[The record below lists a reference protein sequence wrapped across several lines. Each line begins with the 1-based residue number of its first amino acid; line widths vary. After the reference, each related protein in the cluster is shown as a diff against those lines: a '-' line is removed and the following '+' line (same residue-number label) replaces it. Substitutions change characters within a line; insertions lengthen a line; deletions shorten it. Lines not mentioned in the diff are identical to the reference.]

1 MKISCFLLGCLGV
14 LTLFNPLLAQE
25 IPEEKPELPDHIYI
39 PYKDLE
45 KVLGK
50 QDQGVFLPYK
60 DFQSLWK
67 AARGQPAKVQG
78 TGPAHLVSA
87 ARFSGTVEEKLA
99 RIKLD
104 LTVDVLKEGWVTIPV
119 GLGQVGVSSV
129 KLANAGNEADTTP
142 PLLRFQ
148 NKRYEILAKGPGRQE
163 ITVDF
168 VSQLVTQ
175 PGRNLL
181 KFNIPQAAINTL
193 ELTIPEENLKVDVQP
208 MLAASTTQVDQPD
221 SGKATKL
228 QAFLGQSGTVSLS
241 WAPKSQ
247 AASNL
252 DPVLISSQTQHLR
265 IGEALLQHN
274 VEFNY
279 EIRRRG
285 MKTFNILVPADY
297 RVVSVTGNNLEKWD
311 IEDLQENQEET
322 PHNRLVVN
330 LFSDVENAYRLNVRM
345 EKFLQDANTT
355 FGLTPIYT
363 QGALRVSGM
372 LGVSHAAR
380 RSAELFDLNN
390 ELIRVETSRLPKPLN
405 SINGISAYRF
415 NSTSYAASLRT
426 GVVQPRINLQ
436 QLWSFRVD
444 QESLLLDGH
453 LRYDIERAGVFSLNM
468 SLPGGWEVDSVKP
481 QNLIDDFE
489 IKGAENE
496 QTLEI
501 TLKKETLGKLHLQL
515 HLRQALDPT
524 TSPVDL
530 NLPLPDPENLNR
542 FKGQLLLHVSE
553 ALNTETQEVRQLKD
567 LSLRDAIRAYGK
579 GGKSSFS
586 GYRNVTAYEYSSV
599 DLNNPVGATF
609 QFDVRPAQVS
619 AEFFR
624 NVDIRP
630 GNVSHEAVIRYQ
642 VRYAPV
648 DTFYLKYPAALEDAG
663 LQINGPD
670 LKEKPEI
677 ETLPEDQAE
686 PEDEDDATIWVY
698 HKIVLQSPRT
708 GSYDL
713 KVNWRQPFQALATG
727 GDAVTV
733 HPVLAAGKLAGQ
745 SGAISVA
752 KAANLAIGTP
762 LLDNLQPA
770 DPSSPQDVA
779 YSPHRKDAVQAF
791 RNDKPPFQ
799 LSLPV
804 VLQKEAEVFT
814 AIVNATI
821 HEQAIARDGALNG
834 RSIFLISTNRG
845 DRLKINFPDDSR
857 IYSFFLNGDE
867 IQVES
872 ADTANARIIRLPP
885 SAGQVSKVV
894 LEATYGLEDASTKEL
909 SAPNL
914 PEGVPVQ
921 RTWWRLWAPED
932 HQLLNYDRNFERPH
946 YAKDLQAIF
955 KETSS
960 SHPFHASSFDPRG
973 NLFQFEKQGT
983 AAVLQL
989 GLHRKETVAIIVWFL
1004 VVAGGVALMK
1014 LSYFERFRVA
1024 LGILALVVIGYLY
1037 QPLFSE
1043 AVAQHAAG
1051 PAVLIFLL
1059 WMAQLIFWTFPKSMK
1074 AGRESF
1080 LASQTQPASPPPAPP
1095 GEAPKPSQPQAEEED
1110 IIDDKS
1116 ESMPSDEDKK
1126 EEEK

>member
-1 MKISCFLLGCLGV
+1 MKISRFLLGCLVV
-14 LTLFNPLLAQE
+14 LSLFNPLFSQE
-25 IPEEKPELPDHIYI
+25 IPEEKPTLPDHIYI

-60 DFQSLWK
+60 DFQSLWN

-78 TGPAHLVSA
+78 SGPAYLVSA

-99 RIKLD
+99 RIELE
-104 LTVDVLKEGWVTIPV
+104 LTVDVLKEDWVTIPV

-129 KLANAGNEADTTP
+129 NLSNSGNEVDASQ

-148 NKRYEILAKGPGRQE
+148 NDRYEILAKGLGRQKVS
-163 ITVDF
+163 IHF

-208 MLAASTTQVDQPD
+208 MLAASTTQVDQSD
-221 SGKATKL
+221 GSKFTKL

-247 AASNL
+247 AASDL
-252 DPVLISSQTQHLR
+252 EPVLISSQTQHLR

-285 MKTFNILVPADY
+285 MKTFKILFPADY

-311 IEDLQENQEET
+311 IEDLQENKEDT

-330 LFSDVENAYRLNVRM
+330 LFSDVENAYRLNIRM
-345 EKFLQDANTT
+345 EKFLQDANSA
-355 FGLTPIYT
+355 FGLVPIYT
-363 QGALRVSGM
+363 EDALRVSGM

-380 RSAELFDLNN
+380 RSAELFDLNE
-390 ELIRVETSRLPKPLN
+390 ELIRVETSRLPKPL
-405 SINGISAYRF
+405 STINGISAYRF
-415 NSTSYAASLRT
+415 NSTNYAASLRT

-444 QESLLLDGH
+444 QETLHLKGH
-453 LRYDIERAGVFSLNM
+453 LRYDIERAGVFSLSM
-468 SLPGGWEVDSVKP
+468 SLPGDWEVDSVQP

-489 IKGAENE
+489 IKGEGHE

-501 TLKKETLGKLHLQL
+501 TLKKETQGKLHLQL
-515 HLRQALDPT
+515 QLRQALDPT
-524 TSPVDL
+524 TAPVSL
-530 NLPLPDPENLNR
+530 NLPLPNSVNLNR

-553 ALNTETQEVRQLKD
+553 ALNTEIQKVRQLKD

-579 GGKSSFS
+579 GEISSFS
-586 GYRNVTAYEYSSV
+586 GYRNVTAYEFSSV
-599 DLNNPVGATF
+599 DLDNPVGATF
-609 QFDVRPAQVS
+609 AFDVRPAQVS

-630 GNVSHEAVIRYQ
+630 GNVSHEAVLRYQ

-648 DTFYLKYPAALEDAG
+648 DTFYLKYPAALEDVG

-670 LKEKPEI
+670 LKEKPKI
-677 ETLPEDQAE
+677 ETLPDDQAE
-686 PEDEDDATIWVY
+686 PEDKDDATIWVY

-708 GSYDL
+708 GTYDL
-713 KVNWRQPFQALATG
+713 KVNWRQSFQALATG

-762 LLDNLQPA
+762 LMDNLQPA

-791 RNDKPPFQ
+791 RSDNPPFQ
-799 LSLPV
+799 LFLPV
-804 VLQKEAEVFT
+804 VLQKEAEVFA
-814 AIVNATI
+814 AIINATI

-834 RSIFLISTNRG
+834 RSIFLVSTNRG
-845 DRLKINFPDDSR
+845 DRLKVNFPEESR
-857 IYSFFLNGDE
+857 IYSFFLDGDE

-872 ADTANARIIRLPP
+872 ADSANARIIRLPP

-894 LEATYGLEDASTKEL
+894 LETTYGLDDASTREL
-909 SAPNL
+909 FAPSL

-921 RTWWRLWAPED
+921 RTWWRLWVPED
-932 HQLLNYDRNFERPH
+932 HQLLSYDRNFERPQ
-946 YAKDLQAIF
+946 YGENLKGIF

-973 NLFQFEKQGT
+973 TLFQFEKQGK

-989 GLHRKETVAIIVWFL
+989 GLHRKETVAIIVWLL
-1004 VVAGGVALMK
+1004 VIAVGVALMK
-1014 LSYFERFRVA
+1014 LRYFERFRVA
-1024 LGILALVVIGYLY
+1024 LGILALIAIWYLY

-1043 AVAQHAAG
+1043 AIVRHAAG
-1051 PAVLIFLL
+1051 PAVLILLL
-1059 WMAQLIFWTFPKSMK
+1059 WSAQLVFWTFPKSMK
-1074 AGRESF
+1074 AGRENF
-1080 LASQTQPASPPPAPP
+1080 LASQQPASPPPAPP
-1095 GEAPKPSQPQAEEED
+1095 EESPDNSPNQDASPEETKED
-1110 IIDDKS
+1110 EP
-1116 ESMPSDEDKK
+1116 ESSNEDEK